1 MRGRGLLGLALL
13 SLAAAGCASV
23 RQAVDSMRSSLVSS
37 LAPKEEG
44 STAQEV
50 AAAYRAQAEQR
61 ERSGELRQAVEAWMT
76 ALALTPNHEPSR
88 AALKRV
94 RGRIDREMAE
104 HLEQGWHAVARDA
117 PAEARQ
123 HFLAALALDP
133 YSRPA
138 HDALRAVAAG
148 AGADGKPASLTVRPV
163 ALTPPPGRAGGVG
176 PEANGGTVRVIPAPE
191 PRRGPGPEA
200 EKPEALYG
208 GAKAHLAEGRDED
221 AYRALS
227 QLARLSPGYADSA
240 QLLRDLRPRLVRQRY
255 RDGLRLFREEL
266 LEEAIEKWRGVLE
279 LDARHAN
286 ARRNIEQ
293 AEKMLRTLAA
303 QQKR

>member
-1 MRGRGLLGLALL
+1 MTARGLLGLALL

-23 RQAVDSMRSSLVSS
+23 RQAVDSMRSSPVSS
-37 LAPKEEG
+37 PASKEEG
-44 STAQEV
+44 STTEDV

-61 ERSGELRQAVEAWMT
+61 ERSGDLRQALEAWMT
-76 ALALTPNHEPSR
+76 AVTLTPDHEPSR

-94 RGRIDREMAE
+94 RGQIDREMAE
-104 HLEQGWHAVARDA
+104 HLKHGWQAVARGA

-138 HDALRAVAAG
+138 QDALRAVAARTG
-148 AGADGKPASLTVRPV
+148 AEGKPAGVTVRPV
-163 ALTPPPGRAGGVG
+163 ALTPPPNGRAGSAGH
-176 PEANGGTVRVIPAPE
+176 EANGGT
-191 PRRGPGPEA
+191 A

-208 GAKAHLAEGRDED
+208 RAKAHLADGRDED

-227 QLARLSPGYADSA
+227 QFARLSPGYADSA
-240 QLLRDLRPRLVRQRY
+240 QLLRDVRSRLVRQRY
-255 RDGLRLFREEL
+255 GDGLRLFREDR
-266 LEEAIEKWRGVLE
+266 LEEAIVKWRGVLE
-279 LDARHAN
+279 LDPQHAN